1 MKQDGQ
7 RFTLENE
14 DLLVAVNRHGA
25 ELARIYDKLAG
36 RELLWNADPAVWNR
50 HAPILFPFVGKCYDG
65 KYRHQEKEY
74 PMGSHGFARDMEFA
88 VDVQTATEAW
98 FSLRSNEETKE
109 KYPFEF
115 ILKVGY
121 ELEGRNLKVIWQ
133 VENPDTKTLYFSIGG
148 HPAFMCPVNGKGKQ
162 SEYYFK
168 FDADKDLTY
177 GLVADDGRGLMGQ
190 QKDVLPVKNGYA
202 QITEHLFDRDALI
215 VENHQ
220 ASVVSLCTPDKKPYL
235 TVSFDAPLF
244 GLWSPA
250 GKGAPF
256 ICIEPWYGR
265 CDRTTFDGSLEQREY
280 GNTLQAGGVFRRE
293 YTITVE

>member
-1 MKQDGQ
+1 
-7 RFTLENE
+7 
-14 DLLVAVNRHGA
+14 
-25 ELARIYDKLAG
+25 
-36 RELLWNADPAVWNR
+36 
-50 HAPILFPFVGKCYDG
+50 
-65 KYRHQEKEY
+65 
-74 PMGSHGFARDMEFA
+74 
-88 VDVQTATEAW
+88 
-98 FSLRSNEETKE
+98 
-109 KYPFEF
+109 
-115 ILKVGY
+115 
-121 ELEGRNLKVIWQ
+121 
-133 VENPDTKTLYFSIGG
+133 
-148 HPAFMCPVNGKGKQ
+148 
-162 SEYYFK
+162 
-168 FDADKDLTY
+168 
-177 GLVADDGRGLMGQ
+177 MGQ

-202 QITEHLFDRDALI
+202 QITEHLLDRDALI